1 MQIPSRYPAKA
12 GVMGF
17 LLPFIHQFNFN
28 EIIQPL
34 IYYSAGFPD
43 SFPLHYFFYK
53 T

>member
-17 LLPFIHQFNFN
+17 LLPLPINLVFN

-34 IYYSAGFPD
+34 IYYSVGFPD
-43 SFPLHYFFYK
+43 SFPLHYFFY
-53 T
+53 